1 MQVPFTLKSKQMT
14 NPFRDQ
20 EKFMRACDQSV
31 DRFNGT
37 QFDMYCALIDEE
49 VSELHTALETLDIE
63 NDVNILDALIDIL
76 VVTTGA
82 IHSMGA
88 DAEGAWK
95 EVMRTN
101 FAKIDKKTGKVRKRE
116 DGKVLKPQKW
126 TPPNLAPH
134 LHKGDPYLQTK

>member
-1 MQVPFTLKSKQMT
+1 MT

-31 DRFNGT
+31 DSLNAAQFEMYKNLIEEEFN
-37 QFDMYCALIDEE
+37 
-49 VSELHTALETLDIE
+49 ELVTAE
-63 NDVNILDALIDIL
+63 NDNDPVEQLDALIDIL
-76 VVTTGA
+76 VVTIGA

-101 FAKIDKKTGKVRKRE
+101 FAKIDHETGKVRKRE
-116 DGKVLKPQKW
+116 DGKVLKPIGW
-126 TPPNLAPH
+126 TAPNLKPFI
-134 LHKGDPYLQTK
+134 KE